1 MKCANCGEE
10 IELFKPF
17 GLEPAPDHPY
27 RAEFVAF
34 GGWWVHA
41 AGPKRYLRSCAFGAT
56 LAESYQGYQRFGA
69 AQATPAP
76 VEV

>member
-1 MKCANCGEE
+1 MKCANCGEP
-10 IELFKPF
+10 IEFFRPS
-17 GLEPAPDHPY
+17 EVETNHPD
-27 RAEFVAF
+27 RAQFETF
-34 GGWWVHA
+34 GGWWIHSV
-41 AGPKRYLRSCAFGAT
+41 GPKRYLRSCAFGAT